1 MVNIIVAIL
10 MFKGGDTSHNLNM
23 RGAFYMYLETC
34 SALLAQSLLSL
45 LIWGFNFTIADPI
58 ASILVSLIIL
68 KVLTAFLNHPLTY

>member
-34 SALLAQSLLSL
+34 SALLAQSLLL

>member
-1 MVNIIVAIL
+1 MRRILHVLGDLFGSVGAIVA
-10 MFKGGDTSHNLNM
+10 
-23 RGAFYMYLETC
+23 
-34 SALLAQSLLSL
+34 SL